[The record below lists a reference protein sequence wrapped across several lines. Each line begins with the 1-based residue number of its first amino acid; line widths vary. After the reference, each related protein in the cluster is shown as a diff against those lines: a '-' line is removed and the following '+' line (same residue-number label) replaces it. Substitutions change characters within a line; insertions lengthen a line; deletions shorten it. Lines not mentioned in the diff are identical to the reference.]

1 MDLHRQSGA
10 FAVVPMMII
19 FGSQPTETVANFFG
33 SVWVVDAPMME
44 GPEPTSRLLG
54 RAQGLYTISSQ
65 GNDLERL
72 SQGIVLN
79 FVFQSGEFNGSTL
92 GVVATQISPYFN

>member
-1 MDLHRQSGA
+1 M
-10 FAVVPMMII
+10 
-19 FGSQPTETVANFFG
+19 T
-33 SVWVVDAPMME
+33 E

-92 GVVATQISPYFN
+92 AVVATQISPYFTEMPIVGGTGKFRLPRGYVLSHVLPNSTNDHYNVTVLHY